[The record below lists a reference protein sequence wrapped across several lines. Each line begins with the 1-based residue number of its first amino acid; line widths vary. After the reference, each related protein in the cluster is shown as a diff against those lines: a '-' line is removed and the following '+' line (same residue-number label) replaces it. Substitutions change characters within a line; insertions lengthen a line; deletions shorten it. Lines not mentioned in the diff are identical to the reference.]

1 MNKLESTANAT
12 EGDTTMRFFTAT
24 ALAAL
29 IAAPALAEGWKDDY
43 QVLKFGIL
51 SSENEQDRLMRNE
64 PLRIYLEDM
73 LGVQVE
79 IFTAGNYDG
88 VIQAIAAD
96 QIEIARLGSSAYA
109 AAYTATDG
117 GVIPT
122 LTTLAKD
129 GSTGYY
135 SIVVTRCDSGITSL
149 EDAKGKVHAFADPDS
164 TSGYA
169 VPYFNMI
176 EREGFKPED
185 HFGTV
190 TFSGSHEAGV
200 TGVVNGTFDT
210 AATYQDNDAAGIYQR
225 MEEKGMIEPGLVCK
239 IWESPEIT
247 SGPWTFRK
255 NLPEALIEEVSAAIE
270 SFPTADPEGYKLY
283 SSFTED
289 DPNPEIGFT
298 RVDSERYQWIVDMR
312 AWIKEQRRSGS

>member
-1 MNKLESTANAT
+1 MKLL
-12 EGDTTMRFFTAT
+12 TTT
-24 ALAAL
+24 AL
-29 IAAPALAEGWKDDY
+29 IAVLATAAAADGWKDDY

-51 SSENEQDRLMRNE
+51 SGENEKDRLMRNE
-64 PLRIYLEDM
+64 PLRVYLEDT

-88 VIQAIAAD
+88 VIQALAAD

-109 AAYTATDG
+109 AAYTATNG
-117 GVIPT
+117 GVVPT
-122 LTTLAKD
+122 LTGKALNGD
-129 GSTGYY
+129 TGYY
-135 SIVVTRCDSGITSL
+135 SIVVTRCDSGIKTL

-169 VPYFNMI
+169 VPYFNMVT
-176 EREGFKPED
+176 REGFKPEE
-185 HFGTV
+185 FFSTV

-210 AATYQDNDAAGIYQR
+210 AATYQDNDTDGVYQR
-225 MEEKGMIEPGLVCK
+225 MEDKGMIEPGQVCK
-239 IWESPEIT
+239 IWQSPEIT

-255 NLPEALIEEVSAAIE
+255 NLPEALIEDVTAAIE
-270 SFPTADPEGYKLY
+270 GFPTADPEGYKLY
-283 SSFTED
+283 SSWTAD
-289 DPNPEIGFT
+289 NPNPDDGFV
-298 RVDSERYQWIVDMR
+298 RVDHERYQWIVDMR

>member
-1 MNKLESTANAT
+1 MKLFTTTALVAI
-12 EGDTTMRFFTAT
+12 MAT
-24 ALAAL
+24 AAA
-29 IAAPALAEGWKDDY
+29 AEGWKEDY

-51 SSENEQDRLMRNE
+51 SGENEKDRLMRNE
-64 PLRIYLEDM
+64 PLRAYLEET
-73 LGVQVE
+73 LGVEVE

-88 VIQAIAAD
+88 VIQAIAAN
-96 QIEIARLGSSAYA
+96 QIEIARFGSSAYA

-117 GVIPT
+117 EVVPT
-122 LTTLAKD
+122 LTTLKKD
-129 GSTGYY
+129 GSTGYF
-135 SIVVTRCDSGITSL
+135 SIVVSRCDSGIENL

-169 VPYFNMI
+169 VPYFNMV

-185 HFGTV
+185 YFGTV

-210 AATYQDNDAAGIYQR
+210 AATYQNNDADGVYQR
-225 MEEKGMIEPGLVCK
+225 MENKGMIEAGLVCK

-247 SGPWTFRK
+247 AGPWTFRK
-255 NLPEALIEEVSAAIE
+255 NLPAALIEDVTAAIE
-270 SFPTADPEGYKLY
+270 GFPAADPEGYKVY
-283 SSFTED
+283 SSWTAE
-289 DPNPEIGFT
+289 DPNPDTGFM

-312 AWIKEQRRSGS
+312 AWIKAHRRSNS